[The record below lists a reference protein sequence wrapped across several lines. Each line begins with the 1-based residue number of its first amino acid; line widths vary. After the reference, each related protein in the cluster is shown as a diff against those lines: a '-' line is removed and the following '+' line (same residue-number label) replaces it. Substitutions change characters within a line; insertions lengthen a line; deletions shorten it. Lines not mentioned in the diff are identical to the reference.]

1 MEVFESVLIMLFIV
15 LVSNVVNRFIPTIAI
30 PLIQVGLGV
39 ILAVFTS
46 FHFFELSSEFFM
58 LLFLAPLLFN
68 EGVVV
73 DKKALWKAKKAITML
88 SIVLVFVT
96 VGLLGS
102 VIHWLI
108 PTMPLAGSFA
118 LAAALA
124 PTDAVAVGALA
135 QKVKIPHKMMNTLEG
150 EALINDASGLVSFQ
164 FAVAALLTGTF
175 SIAQAGFSFVLIS
188 LGGVVIGTVLSLLI
202 ILVVHWLRN
211 LGIENTISFILLE
224 ILLPFGVFIVA
235 EHFHANGILAV
246 VSAGLVYSVSYKKV
260 NADIAQLHLLSK
272 NTWSVFTFSLNGLVF
287 VLLGLQLPNAIH
299 AVWKNNNISNVTLV
313 FYVLIITLI
322 LLGIRFLCFGLFKN
336 FEKNSE
342 LSKQD
347 RLKQTALY
355 TISGVRGTITLVS
368 ALSLPVVLGNGDLF
382 LERELLISIAGGV
395 IITTLLLANFAM
407 PLFAEKNEKVDNVID
422 HQKEKEILRDV
433 IKQLD
438 KQTTIENQ
446 GAIAKVI
453 DIYNER
459 ILNLSKN
466 QEDSDKIDQ
475 LKELILK
482 WQFADTLK
490 QLHDKE
496 INLQVA
502 FRHIRRLNK
511 LLYHLTRDEA
521 YRGNIFYGK
530 LIRQKI
536 KLETFVPL
544 SYPEKRQQRR
554 YLKESNWNYVMKKL
568 DELDK
573 EEFSPEMIAFY
584 QSRYSRKNRYLNKD
598 SFDSIDEWLE
608 YAIQI
613 ERDSVQQAFELGDMT
628 RSEVKVYRENLIAI
642 ESTIQF
648 VD

>member
-15 LVSNVVNRFIPTIAI
+15 LLSNILNRFIPTIAI

-188 LGGVVIGTVLSLLI
+188 LGGVVIGIVLSLLV

-211 LGIENTISFILLE
+211 LGIENNISFILLE

-246 VSAGLVYSVSYKKV
+246 VSAGLVYSISYKKV

-313 FYVLIITLI
+313 FYVLIITVI

-342 LSKQD
+342 LPKQD
-347 RLKQTALY
+347 QLKQTALY

-422 HQKEKEILRDV
+422 HQKEKEILRNV

-453 DIYNER
+453 DIYNDR

-466 QEDSDKIDQ
+466 QEDSDKLDQ

-482 WQFADTLK
+482 WQYADTLK

-511 LLYHLTRDEA
+511 LLYHLTRDES

-530 LIRQKI
+530 LIRQKL

-544 SYPEKRQQRR
+544 SYSEKRQQRR
-554 YLKESNWNYVMKKL
+554 YLKESNWNYIMKKL
-568 DELDK
+568 DELDQ

-598 SFDSIDEWLE
+598 SFDSTDEWLE

-648 VD
+648 GD

>member
-287 VLLGLQLPNAIH
+287 VLLGLQLPKAIH

-598 SFDSIDEWLE
+598 SFDSTDEWLE